1 MEVTEGASSVWAD
14 TADTVATVATAVGV
28 EGITGALEAVRVT
41 VRVTA
46 RPVVLVSVEA
56 SADLAH

>member
-14 TADTVATVATAVGV
+14 TADTVAMVATAVGV
-28 EGITGALEAVRVT
+28 EGITGALEAARAT